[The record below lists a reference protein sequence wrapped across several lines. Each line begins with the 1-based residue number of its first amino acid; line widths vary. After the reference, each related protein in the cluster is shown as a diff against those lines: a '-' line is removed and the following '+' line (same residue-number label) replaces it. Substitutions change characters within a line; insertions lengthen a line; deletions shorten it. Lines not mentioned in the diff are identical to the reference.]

1 MHNKGVTT
9 PATSTTPQT
18 NALVLLLDV
27 AVLTHAFL
35 LFRQSLGQYG
45 PNAEPLPSDHPSRQG
60 VTRTPP
66 PPPFFYEQFLLVLWR
81 ISVRIGG

>member
-35 LFRQSLGQYG
+35 LFHQLCVQYG
-45 PNAEPLPSDHPSRQG
+45 PNAVPLPSDHLSRQG

-66 PPPFFYEQFLLVLWR
+66 PPPFFYVQFLLAQWR
-81 ISVRIGG
+81 ISVRMGG